1 MKPFQRWLM
10 AFLGISCLVLS
21 VYSYSTKHNLQA
33 IEQRQQLQTA
43 QTGQS
48 LWFSWYDCV
57 EELNSG
63 LHAAAQ
69 SNQVGVLTYLSKAQI
84 YCKSS
89 TRLIYSYTIALDF
102 PVKPWWNLNELTQS
116 DSLGFEQLFDHYS
129 SQIAQVKSAI
139 ATEGSVSVANRAR
152 LQQLHDDIKTF
163 AKQVPEIMLQKGDI
177 AEIHAA
183 IATWCGMVTDVKAKK
198 TIRLTEDQYKG
209 VCK

>member
-21 VYSYSTKHNLQA
+21 FYSYTVNHNLQV
-33 IEQRQQLQTA
+33 IEKRQRNQILTTA
-43 QTGQS
+43 QS
-48 LWFSWYDCV
+48 LWFSWYNCV

-69 SNQVGVLTYLSKAQI
+69 SNHVGVLTYLSKAQI
-84 YCKSS
+84 HCRSATQFMYN
-89 TRLIYSYTIALDF
+89 YNAALDF
-102 PVKPWWNLNELTQS
+102 PIKPWWNLSLTS
-116 DSLGFEQLFDHYS
+116 NDAIGFVRLFDHYS
-129 SQIAQVKSAI
+129 AQIGQVRGAI
-139 ATEGSVSVANRAR
+139 ETEGLVNAANRAR

-163 AKQVPEIMLQKGDI
+163 AKQVPEIMLRKGDI

-183 IATWCGMVTDVKAKK
+183 IATWCGMVTDVNAKK
-198 TIRLTEDQYKG
+198 TIILTEDQYEG